1 MDVILWNT
9 GPKINSFTLYRTLG
23 AYKLAHTVRSAGYS
37 AQVIDHIAWMTADEL
52 YDCTVKHITKDTV
65 CLGISTTFLV
75 NKGKPLSPHF
85 ASVLGRI
92 LTEFPNIK
100 IVVGGPY
107 VREIQNQNS
116 SISNRLYA
124 VFLHYSED
132 AFLEFIKFLKNTG
145 KMPPFQIETWNNKN
159 VYVFNK
165 PAEEKFNIETDAY
178 RFVDQDHIMPGE
190 TLPLE
195 ISRGCI
201 FKCKFCNH
209 LMLGRGKLDYLRDF
223 ELIKEELIQNYEK
236 WGVTNYYIICDTFND
251 TEFKMKAW
259 HEMVSS
265 LPFKIKYTCYL
276 RADLLDRFPD
286 VPYMLQESGLIAGF
300 HGIESL
306 GEKASTVI
314 GKGWSGKSAK
324 QFIPKLTHDIWKS
337 KVKLTLSFIVG
348 LPGDTRESLTD
359 TAHWFVDN
367 DLYNINW
374 SSLGLSKDLPGRNA
388 SEFERNAE
396 QYGFT
401 FPKATIPYSS
411 GNTLW
416 QTDYWNCREADAFI
430 RDVLLKITNP
440 TNARFGSWAL
450 LQLMQYGVTEDWFE
464 KDKIPYIIDEF
475 NLTQR
480 TNDWLKNYIAKLLG
494 NSIQLAET
502 PFTLL
507 R

>member
-9 GPKINSFTLYRTLG
+9 GPRINDFAMYRTLG
-23 AYKLAHTVRSAGYS
+23 PYKLAHTVRSAGYT

-52 YDCTVKHITKDTV
+52 YTSTIKYITTDTV

-75 NKGKPLSPHF
+75 GPKAHIPEHVVQVVNRL
-85 ASVLGRI
+85 A
-92 LTEFPNIK
+92 TEFPNVK

-107 VREIQNQNS
+107 TREIQQRAAS
-116 SISNRLYA
+116 LVKLYA
-124 VFLHYSED
+124 AFLHYSED
-132 AFLEFIKFLKNTG
+132 TFLEVIKFLKNDG
-145 KMPPFQIETWNNKN
+145 KMPPFQFETWKNKN

-165 PAEEKFNIETDAY
+165 PADEKFDIETDAY
-178 RFVDQDHIMPGE
+178 RFVEQDHIMPGE

-223 ELIKEELIQNYEK
+223 ELVKEELMQNYEK

-259 HEMVSS
+259 HAMVAS
-265 LPFKIKYTCYL
+265 LPFKIKYTSYL
-276 RADLLDRFPD
+276 RADLLDKFPD
-286 VPYMLQESGLIAGF
+286 VPYMLQEAGLIAGF

-306 GEKASTVI
+306 GESASMLI
-314 GKGWSGKSAK
+314 GKGWSGKSARE
-324 QFIPKLTHDIWKS
+324 FIPRLTHDIWKS

-348 LPGDTRESLTD
+348 LPGDTRESLVD

-411 GNTLW
+411 GNTVW
-416 QTDYWNCREADAFI
+416 QTDYWNCNQADAFI
-430 RDVLLKITNP
+430 KDTLVRITNP
-440 TNARFGSWAL
+440 SNARHGSWTL

-464 KDKIPYIIDEF
+464 KDKIRVVNAEL
-475 NLTQR
+475 NLAHR
-480 TNDWLKNYIAKLLG
+480 ASNWLKAY
-494 NSIQLAET
+494 LARLNGT
-502 PFTLL
+502 PLTF
-507 R
+507 